1 MLRRGVLRRRRRSGA
16 RRRRFGPRRVL
27 WLIDGVIVRCRRAA
41 LPRTCLGRF
50 HLIYPRS
57 VVGARPRGSLVRPG
71 INRHL
76 ALDATFRN
84 APRRSLG
91 HRPRR
96 RVSVR
101 HCSHGSG
108 AHGSRGIALSRL
120 RARRLR
126 ADDLVAPVDVARH
139 GWTRIPRRNA
149 RRQAACSSRPDWCG
163 ASGDRRVVKRGRRG
177 AFLEPGDPRPIESI
191 PTDRTFVNEAVSKR
205 ALRDDGPRRVK
216 PRPRRVITRT
226 DVEDAQRED
235 RMVVPS
241 EGTPADV
248 IGGVR
253 P

>member
-1 MLRRGVLRRRRRSGA
+1 MLRHGVLRRRRRNGA

-27 WLIDGVIVRCRRAA
+27 WSIDGVIARGRRTA
-41 LPRTCLGRF
+41 LPRTCLGRL
-50 HLIYPRS
+50 HLICPRS

-76 ALDATFRN
+76 ALDAAFRN

-101 HCSHGSG
+101 HCSHGS
-108 AHGSRGIALSRL
+108 GSRGIALSRL

-139 GWTRIPRRNA
+139 GRTRIPRRNA

-177 AFLEPGDPRPIESI
+177 ALLESGGPCPIESI
-191 PTDRTFVNEAVSKR
+191 PTDCAFVDEAVSER
-205 ALRDDGPRRVK
+205 ALPNDGPCRVK
-216 PRPRRVITRT
+216 PRSRRVITRT
-226 DVEDAQRED
+226 DVEDAQGED
-235 RMVVPS
+235 RVVVPS
-241 EGTPADV
+241 ERTPADV